1 VIIVGKG
8 IRIVG
13 GLLNA
18 VTLKPV
24 LNQMKKERKLEVKLQ
39 NSRLN
44 QAALDVLAERA
55 AENSPRVW
63 DVRQPFDSIIHRHEF
78 W

>member
-1 VIIVGKG
+1 VIFVGKG

-44 QAALDVLAERA
+44 QASLDVLAERA
-55 AENSPRVW
+55 QETRPRIW
-63 DVRQPFDSIIHRHEF
+63 DVRQPFDSIIHQHEL